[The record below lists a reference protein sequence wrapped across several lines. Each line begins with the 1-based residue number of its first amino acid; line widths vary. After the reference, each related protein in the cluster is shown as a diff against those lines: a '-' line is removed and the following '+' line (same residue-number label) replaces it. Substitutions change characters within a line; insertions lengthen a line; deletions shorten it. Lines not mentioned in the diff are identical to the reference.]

1 MGYTAVKVPPVLQN
15 KGKLERAKSSRTTIV
30 PGGVYG
36 GKVACLKVKQVA
48 LRPTDY
54 ESGILIPVKKS
65 K

>member
-1 MGYTAVKVPPVLQN
+1 MQN
-15 KGKLERAKSSRTTIV
+15 KGKFERAKSSRTTIV

-54 ESGILIPVKKS
+54 ENGILIPVKKS

>member
-1 MGYTAVKVPPVLQN
+1 MGYTAVKVPPALQ
-15 KGKLERAKSSRTTIV
+15 KKFEMAKSSRTTIV